1 MNRRIGYSILIGLG
15 VALAVFALVMSMSA
29 TLLRLFDSVQQ
40 WQQWRADY
48 YWPLLAWCLL
58 LYAALTVGWLK
69 IKARLCEPQ
78 RLSSRGRLLK
88 IEILFVF
95 LVLLI
100 ELSKVLF
107 QNGGAQ

>member
-40 WQQWRADY
+40 WQQWQADY
-48 YWPLLAWCLL
+48 YWPLLAWRLL
-58 LYAALTVGWLK
+58 FYAALTVGWLK

>member
-40 WQQWRADY
+40 WQQWQADY

-69 IKARLCEPQ
+69 FKARLCELQ
-78 RLSSRGRLLK
+78 RLNSRGRLLK

-107 QNGGAQ
+107 QNGGTQ

>member
-40 WQQWRADY
+40 WQQWQADY
-48 YWPLLAWCLL
+48 YWPLLAWRLL

-88 IEILFVF
+88 I
-95 LVLLI
+95 
-100 ELSKVLF
+100 
-107 QNGGAQ
+107 

>member
-40 WQQWRADY
+40 WQQWQADY
-48 YWPLLAWCLL
+48 YWPLLAWRLL
-58 LYAALTVGWLK
+58 LYAVLTVGWLK
-69 IKARLCEPQ
+69 LKARLCKLQ
-78 RLSSRGRLLK
+78 RVYSRGRLLK